1 MPLAH
6 CLVLFPTAHKSM
18 RNCHS
23 PGLVPVAIAGLNA
36 ISLLPPLD
44 VHPAHCPLQ
53 FSTAHKSMCTCPSPR
68 LVQVDVAGLHCLC
81 CGAAELL
88 YDGSGLTPANN
99 PGLEIPFLAVICLN
113 FAQFTAAKSQPSL
126 QISVRWFVCKNCGS
140 RREILVTTVKR
151 HSAG

>member
-1 MPLAH
+1 MKLYPY
-6 CLVLFPTAHKSM
+6 
-18 RNCHS
+18 
-23 PGLVPVAIAGLNA
+23 
-36 ISLLPPLD
+36 
-44 VHPAHCPLQ
+44 
-53 FSTAHKSMCTCPSPR
+53 
-68 LVQVDVAGLHCLC
+68 VAG
-81 CGAAELL
+81 ADASM